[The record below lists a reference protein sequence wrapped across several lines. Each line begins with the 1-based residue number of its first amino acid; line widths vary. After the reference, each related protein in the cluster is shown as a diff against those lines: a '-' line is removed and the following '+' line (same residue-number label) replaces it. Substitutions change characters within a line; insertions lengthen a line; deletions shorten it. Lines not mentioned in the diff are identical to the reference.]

1 MVKLVAEGTPDVL
14 ICGKRAYEYDYGPL
28 PNSEA
33 GRRGKK
39 ARRHLNNENGHMNPL
54 ASDWL
59 SRSGGNMS
67 SLQVHGAGGSMFG
80 QMPSYHQDYASA
92 PFPSSISS
100 SGGGS
105 FMPRSGH
112 SRMQTLND
120 QISRMMEQLRIEE
133 QRVML
138 TRQQLGNMLREWSQN
153 LDPISGSSNVGGSQS
168 ALQEQ
173 SQLQMRMN
181 LFLQMNGSA
190 LNSRFAAPAPSLPIQ
205 QGRFGD
211 LNHIQSFF
219 NGSGEGGSGGSYP
232 RSLQQ
237 NLMQYPSSSTTG
249 GLPAPESFAFNS
261 SPGHGDKHTT
271 SPASV
276 SSPANRAA

>member
-1 MVKLVAEGTPDVL
+1 
-14 ICGKRAYEYDYGPL
+14 
-28 PNSEA
+28 
-33 GRRGKK
+33 
-39 ARRHLNNENGHMNPL
+39 
-54 ASDWL
+54 
-59 SRSGGNMS
+59 
-67 SLQVHGAGGSMFG
+67 
-80 QMPSYHQDYASA
+80 
-92 PFPSSISS
+92 
-100 SGGGS
+100 
-105 FMPRSGH
+105 
-112 SRMQTLND
+112 
-120 QISRMMEQLRIEE
+120 
-133 QRVML
+133 
-138 TRQQLGNMLREWSQN
+138 MLRKWSQN
-153 LDPISGSSNVGGSQS
+153 LDPMSGSSNVGRSQS

-190 LNSRFAAPAPSLPIQ
+190 LNSRFAAPSLPIQ

-211 LNHIQSFF
+211 LNHTQSFF